1 MILPLASKSFPLSLT
16 LDIFEDKK
24 YTIIILQ
31 LFREKYLVDR
41 DHPLLNSSN
50 QRSSIRILLMTCT
63 MMKYD
68 VFKKK
73 KKENLMDATLVS
85 RYRVLHKRT
94 KLS

>member
-50 QRSSIRILLMTCT
+50 QRSSIRILFIDDV
-63 MMKYD
+63 YD
-68 VFKKK
+68 DEVRRF
-73 KKENLMDATLVS
+73 
-85 RYRVLHKRT
+85 
-94 KLS
+94 

>member
-1 MILPLASKSFPLSLT
+1 
-16 LDIFEDKK
+16 
-24 YTIIILQ
+24 
-31 LFREKYLVDR
+31 
-41 DHPLLNSSN
+41 
-50 QRSSIRILLMTCT
+50 MTCT

>member
-50 QRSSIRILLMTCT
+50 QRSNIRILF
-63 MMKYD
+63 KVDDVYD
-68 VFKKK
+68 DEVRRF
-73 KKENLMDATLVS
+73 
-85 RYRVLHKRT
+85 
-94 KLS
+94 